1 MKFEFLKK
9 DNIKIIFICIF
20 ILLSGIWYKIYID
33 NSYYA
38 IEVDKPK
45 ISVSNVNPSYEK
57 NIYVEISGNVLKSG
71 VYSINNAGNLGELI
85 YKAGGLTEGVTLKN
99 MDSSTPIFNGQHF
112 IIDSNGNVTITYSNT
127 IIKREIPNDES
138 DAVDIVLNMGIN
150 INTASKE
157 ELMALPKI
165 GDVMSDRIID
175 YREKNGGFKTIEEI
189 KNVSGIGDK
198 TFENIKDFITVE

>member
-1 MKFEFLKK
+1 EM
-9 DNIKIIFICIF
+9 CIRDR
-20 ILLSGIWYKIYID
+20 SGIWYKTYID
-33 NSYYA
+33 NSCYA

>member
-9 DNIKIIFICIF
+9 DNIKILFICIF

-71 VYSINNAGNLGELI
+71 VYSIKNAGNLGELI

>member
-9 DNIKIIFICIF
+9 DNIKILFICIF

-175 YREKNGGFKTIEEI
+175 YSEKNGGFKTIEEI

>member
-9 DNIKIIFICIF
+9 DNIKILFICIF
-20 ILLSGIWYKIYID
+20 ILLSGIWYRIYID

>member
-9 DNIKIIFICIF
+9 DNIKILFICIF

-38 IEVDKPK
+38 IKVDKPK
-45 ISVSNVNPSYEK
+45 VSVSNINPSYEK
-57 NIYVEISGNVLKSG
+57 NVYVEISGNVLKSG

>member
-9 DNIKIIFICIF
+9 DNIKILFICIF